1 MNDQMWMLIILIV
14 ILIFIYKVMSSVG
27 TKMANQEKEE
37 EEYVAQKLLLK
48 VFFDRGKRS
57 AIADLGE
64 FDKTGVIRIVMFV
77 TEPPKNEIERQ
88 AEGKWADA
96 GPAVVKIRKNTNEV
110 ISWRYI
116 K

>member
-1 MNDQMWMLIILIV
+1 MDSQTLMLIILVIV
-14 ILIFIYKVMSSVG
+14 LIFIYKVMSSVS
-27 TKMANQEKEE
+27 TKAANQEKD
-37 EEYVAQKLLLK
+37 EEYVAQKLLIK

-57 AIADLGE
+57 TIADLGE
-64 FDKTGVIRIVMFV
+64 FDKTGVIRVVMFV
-77 TEPPKNEIERQ
+77 TERAKNEVERQ

-96 GPAVVKIRKNTNEV
+96 GPAVVKIRKDTNEV

>member
-1 MNDQMWMLIILIV
+1 
-14 ILIFIYKVMSSVG
+14 
-27 TKMANQEKEE
+27 
-37 EEYVAQKLLLK
+37 
-48 VFFDRGKRS
+48 
-57 AIADLGE
+57 
-64 FDKTGVIRIVMFV
+64 MFV